1 VVVVRTILGII
12 LRVREGLT
20 LYFSAIAAS
29 TLAFFILVLS
39 LSLRLRH
46 SELRLMQRIGS
57 SRSMVALMV
66 GVEVLMVVSA
76 AVVVA
81 VGATGIGLGL
91 LDAALAGA
99 IGAG

>member
-1 VVVVRTILGII
+1 
-12 LRVREGLT
+12 
-20 LYFSAIAAS
+20 
-29 TLAFFILVLS
+29 
-39 LSLRLRH
+39 
-46 SELRLMQRIGS
+46 
-57 SRSMVALMV
+57 MVALMV